1 MMILMI
7 QLILSLIS
15 MSKAEMQKVD
25 LDFDPH
31 NVLSTVNPH
40 FASFTMDA
48 SGWRSFDLG
57 GVDDPSTG
65 RYGATLD
72 LLVSQFENATLR
84 VGGTQQDYDVYVDF
98 GAVNQTCENLEPPMT
113 TYRCRTMDKEQW
125 NELLN
130 FSHRNGLRLVFGL
143 NDMFGRP
150 TKTLKPEN
158 ATCNETACPERNQSN
173 LESLIEYTF
182 REKPTG
188 WDSIQGFEL
197 GNELNKVLNDAIGA
211 STQAQDFIQL
221 RKNIVPSSVQV
232 YGPDTHSYTQYSQS
246 GRDWISNF
254 SKTAAD
260 SIDAFTFHQYCMGSG
275 PSLDP
280 TRLNASFLNHT
291 ALEKCLQGAQYVDD
305 LNLIT
310 LSYPS
315 IPLKHR
321 YIIQSASGQDVVI
334 AGETAAANNGGQS
347 GITDTYIDG
356 FWFLY
361 QLGVFARLGVSQHYR
376 QCFFSFLGISSRGGK
391 NIRGLDHHRRILRD
405 EISKVYS

>member
-1 MMILMI
+1 MILTTLIVTSTAEI
-7 QLILSLIS
+7 QTIR
-15 MSKAEMQKVD
+15 

-31 NVLSTVNPH
+31 DLVASVDPH

-130 FSHRNGLRLVFGL
+130 FSHRNNLRLVFGL

-158 ATCNETACPERNQSN
+158 ATCNETACPDLNQTN
-173 LESLIEYTF
+173 LENLIEYTF

-221 RKNIVPSSVQV
+221 RKLVPSSVYL
-232 YGPDTHSYTQYSQS
+232 YGPDTHSYTQFSQS
-246 GRDWISNF
+246 GRDWITNF

-260 SIDAFTFHQYCMGSG
+260 SIDAYTFHQYCMGYG

-280 TRLNASFLNHT
+280 TRLNESFLNHT
-291 ALEKCLQGAQYVDD
+291 ALEKCLQGAQYVFSHS
-305 LNLIT
+305 LRHCCIT
-310 LSYPS
+310 HVYTNSDTSYNRPRAKTS
-315 IPLKHR
+315 
-321 YIIQSASGQDVVI
+321 
-334 AGETAAANNGGQS
+334 
-347 GITDTYIDG
+347 
-356 FWFLY
+356 
-361 QLGVFARLGVSQHYR
+361 
-376 QCFFSFLGISSRGGK
+376 
-391 NIRGLDHHRRILRD
+391 
-405 EISKVYS
+405 